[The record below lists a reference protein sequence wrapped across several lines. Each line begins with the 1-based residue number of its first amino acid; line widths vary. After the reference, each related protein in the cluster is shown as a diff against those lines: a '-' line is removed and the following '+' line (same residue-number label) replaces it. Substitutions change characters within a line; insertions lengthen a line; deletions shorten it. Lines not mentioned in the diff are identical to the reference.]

1 MRILWILVPGA
12 VVGVIVMDGVRRI
25 FSEDETLV
33 RRLFADQPV
42 TMLASALIVG
52 SVIVWAVLE
61 ILSLWGLPRFW

>member
-12 VVGVIVMDGVRRI
+12 VVGVMVMDGVRRI

>member
-1 MRILWILVPGA
+1 MRILWILGPGA
-12 VVGVIVMDGVRRI
+12 VVGVMVMDGVRRI